1 MARETE
7 RDVDKRVGS
16 ASGVNKR
23 VGSTSGED
31 RRAGNASGTGN
42 RADKASG
49 EDTRV
54 GNGAGDRTDK
64 LVEALRASLKENTRL
79 QKQYDQAVAESSEP
93 IAVVAMSCRLPGG
106 VTTPDELWR
115 LVADGVDGI
124 TEFPTDRGWDLD
136 AIYDPD
142 PDRTGTCYIREG
154 GFLDDVAAFDAEFFG
169 ISPREALAMDPQQRL
184 LLETA
189 WETFER
195 AGIDPVGLRGDR
207 VGVFAGVV
215 NHDYLTRINPL
226 PADLEGYQWTGGA
239 GSVASGRVAYALGL
253 EGPAVTVDTAC
264 SSSLVAVHFAI
275 QALRGGDCRLAL
287 AGGVAVMAATDG
299 FVSFSRQRALSP
311 DARCKSFAAAAD
323 GTGWSEGVGMLLL
336 ERLSDARRHG
346 HPVLA
351 VIRGSAVNQD
361 GASNG
366 LTAPNGPSQQ
376 RVIRQALADARL
388 SPADVDAV
396 EAHGTGTVLGDPLE
410 AQAIIATYG
419 QDRPEER
426 PLWLGSLKS
435 NIGHTQ
441 AAAGVA
447 GVIKMIQAM
456 RHGVLPKTLH
466 VDAPTPQVDWSAGA
480 VELLTESREWIAPD
494 DRPRRAGVSAF
505 GASGTNSHLIL
516 EEAPKPEPVEEPTP
530 EPLPVT
536 PLVLSARGK
545 GALAAQAGRL
555 LAHIEGTG
563 SLLDVGHSLATGRAR
578 LSERAVILAGDQ
590 DEARTALTAL
600 AAGESHP
607 ALVTGNAGDGLL
619 AVLFTG
625 QGSQRP
631 GMGREL
637 YDAFPVYAQAFDEA
651 CAALDRHLAGHAPH
665 PVAEVVF
672 SDPDG
677 WLDRTLYTQTG
688 LFAVETALYR
698 LVESWGVRPDQV
710 AGHSIGELTAA
721 HIAGVLDLEDAAK
734 LVAARARLMQSLPS
748 GGAMI
753 TTTAPAETV
762 AKLLTERTAVAAYN
776 SPTNTVISGDT
787 DEISA
792 LRETLT
798 GQGHRVRDL
807 TVSHAFHSPL
817 MDPIL
822 DEFASVAATVT
833 YRQPRIPLVTAG
845 EGDRLGEGDRPGESG
860 RPGEGDPL
868 TPGYWTRH
876 IRDLVHFERAVRTLA
891 AEGVTT
897 FLELGPTP
905 HLASAV
911 NDTLDTPAC
920 VPTLRPDDPEPRTL
934 LTAVATL
941 HTRGIPLDWPA
952 LLPGGRRVD
961 LPTYAFQ
968 HQDYWLLP
976 DPNAAT
982 DATGLGLTSP
992 GHPLLGAMTE
1002 LPDTGGYLF
1011 TSRLSTRTHPWLAD
1025 HVVAGTVLMPGAG
1038 FVELALHA
1046 ARETGCAGVDELI
1059 IEAALPLPEESGV
1072 DVRVTV
1078 QPDGGDGS
1086 RAFAVHSRP
1095 AGSDPGT
1102 PWTRH
1107 ASGTLGA
1114 AGDTAGFD
1122 LSVWPPEGAEPRD
1135 AGTLHETLS
1144 AAGYDYG
1151 PAFQGL
1157 HTVWVRGEEI
1167 FAEAELPQDQHEE
1180 AARYGIHPA
1189 LLDTALHANTFR
1201 GETDAGEG
1209 RTLLP
1214 FEWSGVRLYA
1224 TGAERVRV
1232 RVAPAGA
1239 PDRMAFQLADATGAP
1254 VASVEALVLLPV
1266 ANDRLGA
1273 GGRRGDLDA
1282 LHRVE
1287 WAEVTLPAAEGDFD
1301 AVPVMSARD
1310 VRELAEAT
1318 ASGAPAPD
1326 ILLLE
1331 LTGDGPEPAA
1341 VHTLTTD
1348 ALAVVLAWLG
1358 EPELEDSRL
1367 LVITRGA
1374 VSTGLGGETVTDL
1387 AAAAAWGLL
1396 RSAQS
1401 ENPGRL
1407 VLVDL
1412 DSDAD
1417 GEPAGALPAVLAA
1430 DQGQFALRGGRAY
1443 APRLTRNHT
1452 RLLPPAEAEAWRLE
1466 SEGGGTLDSLALR
1479 PEPAALA
1486 ELAPGEVRIAVRA
1499 AGLNFRDV
1507 LIALGVYPGPA
1518 AMGNEGAGVVVETG
1532 ADVTAFAPGDR
1543 VMGMFP
1549 GAFGPVAVADERS
1562 LIRVPEGW
1570 TFEQAATVP
1579 IAFTTAYHALRD
1591 LADVR
1596 EGTSILIHAAAGGVG
1611 MAAVQLARHL
1621 GAEVFA
1627 TASPGKWD
1635 FLHGQ
1640 GIDAAHLHNSRTLDF
1655 ERHFLDTT
1663 GGRGVDAVLN
1673 ALTGDFIDASL
1684 RLLSDGG
1691 HFVEMGK
1698 TDLRDAART
1707 AAEHPG
1713 VAYHAIDLGTGDN
1726 TRIHEILAELAVLF
1740 EQGAL
1745 QPLPLTTWDL
1755 ADAKDAFRYMSQG
1768 RHIGKNVLLPPRRL
1782 DPNGTVLVT
1791 GGTGHLAAIL
1801 TRHLVD
1807 HHGVRNLLLVSR
1819 RGAAAPGAGEL
1830 RAALVE
1836 KGADVRIEV
1845 CDATDR
1851 TALAALLDTVPESAP
1866 LTAVVHTAG
1875 VLDDGVV
1882 TTLTPER
1889 LSAVLRPKVD
1899 AAWNLHELTADRD
1912 LDAFVLFS
1920 SLAGLIGGP
1929 GQGNYAAA
1937 NTYLDALAHHRAA
1950 GHRAALSLVWGL
1962 WEQGGSMTGQLSEAD
1977 RQRLARGGLVPLT
1990 ADDGMALFDAS
2001 LRGAD
2006 PVTVPVRLELGALRA
2021 LAEQGSLPPLFQGL
2035 VKHTRRAANSDGDTA
2050 GGLAERLAKA
2060 GRADQERILLDL
2072 VTAETATA
2080 LGHASADAIDPALP
2094 FSDIG
2099 FDSLTA
2105 VELRNRLMAA
2115 TGVKLPATLIFDH
2128 PTPHAILQ
2136 LLIAELG
2143 QDVDDIAVLLSELDG
2158 IEAGLASIAPGEAE
2172 HAQVRKRLEAL
2183 VAQWDALS
2191 GRAADGDGSE
2201 VDLDAAT
2208 DEEMFQ
2214 LIDSEFGS
2222 S

>member
-115 LVADGVDGI
+115 LVADGIDGI

-698 LVESWGVRPDQV
+698 LVESWGVRPDHV

-792 LRETLT
+792 IRDTLIE
-798 GQGHRVRDL
+798 QGHRAREL
-807 TVSHAFHSPL
+807 KVSHAFHSPL

-822 DEFASVAATVT
+822 DEFAAIADTVT
-833 YRQPRIPLVTAG
+833 YEEPRIPLITAA
-845 EGDRLGEGDRPGESG
+845 
-860 RPGEGDPL
+860 EGDPL
-868 TPGYWTRH
+868 TPDYWARH
-876 IRDLVHFERAVRTLA
+876 IRDSVRFEQTIRTLA
-891 AEGVTT
+891 DQGVTT
-897 FLELGPTP
+897 YLELGPTP
-905 HLASAV
+905 HLTSAA
-911 NDTLDTPAC
+911 NDTVGTPAC
-920 VPTLRPDDPEPRTL
+920 VPTLRADDPEPRAL
-934 LTAVATL
+934 LTAVAVL

-952 LLPGGRRVD
+952 LLPGGKRVD

-968 HQDYWLLP
+968 HQPYWLDTAP
-976 DPNAAT
+976 RTFDVTSA
-982 DATGLGLTSP
+982 GLSAP
-992 GHPLLGAMTE
+992 EHPLLQGKLDLPGSGGAVF
-1002 LPDTGGYLF
+1002 TGVISLK
-1011 TSRLSTRTHPWLAD
+1011 SQPWLAD
-1025 HVVAGTVLMPGAG
+1025 HSIAGTVLMPGTG

-1046 ARETGCAGVDELI
+1046 AQETGYAGVDELI
-1059 IEAALPLPEESGV
+1059 IEAPLVIPEHGAVQLQVAVQADAGV
-1072 DVRVTV
+1072 T
-1078 QPDGGDGS
+1078 
-1086 RAFAVHSRP
+1086 VHSRP
-1095 AGSDPGT
+1095 EGDDPGI

-1107 ASGTLGA
+1107 ASGTLTT
-1114 AGDTAGFD
+1114 TAEPADFD
-1122 LSVWPPEGAEPRD
+1122 LSVWPPENARPLALD
-1135 AGTLHETLS
+1135 AAYEAVA
-1144 AAGYDYG
+1144 AAGYHYG
-1151 PAFQGL
+1151 PVFRGL
-1157 HTVWVRGEEI
+1157 TAAWTRGDEV
-1167 FAEAELPQDQHEE
+1167 FAEAALPEEHHEG

-1189 LLDTALHANTFR
+1189 LLDTAFHASMLT
-1201 GETDAGEG
+1201 GDHEGGEG
-1209 RTLLP
+1209 RTMLP
-1214 FEWSGVRLYA
+1214 FAWNGVTLHA
-1224 TGAERVRV
+1224 AGTPHIRVRV
-1232 RVAPAGA
+1232 VRSDTGA
-1239 PDRMAFQLADATGAP
+1239 TTAQLADCTGAP
-1254 VASVEALVLLPV
+1254 VVAIRSVV
-1266 ANDRLGA
+1266 ARPAATDRLAGPTPGA
-1273 GGRRGDLDA
+1273 ESLY
-1282 LHRVE
+1282 RVE
-1287 WAEVTLPAAEGDFD
+1287 WHKAVTNPIQA
-1301 AVPVMSARD
+1301 
-1310 VRELAEAT
+1310 
-1318 ASGAPAPD
+1318 
-1326 ILLLE
+1326 
-1331 LTGDGPEPAA
+1331 EPAA
-1341 VHTLTTD
+1341 VPVDGPQDIADLAKATAARSPAPELIVLEVAGTTEETGDRPETVHALTTHVLSVVQAWLAEPSLD
-1348 ALAVVLAWLG
+1348 GTRLLAV
-1358 EPELEDSRL
+1358 
-1367 LVITRGA
+1367 TRGA
-1374 VSTGLGGETVTDL
+1374 VGVDTHDPVTDL
-1387 AAAAAWGLL
+1387 AASAVWGLL
-1396 RSAQS
+1396 RAAQS
-1401 ENPGRL
+1401 EHPGRV

-1412 DSDAD
+1412 DDDAPD
-1417 GEPAGALPAVLAA
+1417 WSTAAVLPAALSTGEPQV
-1430 DQGQFALRGGRAY
+1430 ALRGGTAY
-1443 APRLTRNHT
+1443 VPRFVRGAAHAPHPQT
-1452 RLLPPAEAEAWRLE
+1452 
-1466 SEGGGTLDSLALR
+1466 GGT
-1479 PEPAALA
+1479 
-1486 ELAPGEVRIAVRA
+1486 
-1499 AGLNFRDV
+1499 
-1507 LIALGVYPGPA
+1507 
-1518 AMGNEGAGVVVETG
+1518 
-1532 ADVTAFAPGDR
+1532 
-1543 VMGMFP
+1543 
-1549 GAFGPVAVADERS
+1549 
-1562 LIRVPEGW
+1562 
-1570 TFEQAATVP
+1570 
-1579 IAFTTAYHALRD
+1579 
-1591 LADVR
+1591 
-1596 EGTSILIHAAAGGVG
+1596 GT
-1611 MAAVQLARHL
+1611 
-1621 GAEVFA
+1621 E
-1627 TASPGKWD
+1627 D
-1635 FLHGQ
+1635 
-1640 GIDAAHLHNSRTLDF
+1640 N
-1655 ERHFLDTT
+1655 TT
-1663 GGRGVDAVLN
+1663 GTAV
-1673 ALTGDFIDASL
+1673 T
-1684 RLLSDGG
+1684 
-1691 HFVEMGK
+1691 
-1698 TDLRDAART
+1698 
-1707 AAEHPG
+1707 
-1713 VAYHAIDLGTGDN
+1713 
-1726 TRIHEILAELAVLF
+1726 
-1740 EQGAL
+1740 
-1745 QPLPLTTWDL
+1745 
-1755 ADAKDAFRYMSQG
+1755 
-1768 RHIGKNVLLPPRRL
+1768 L

-1791 GGTGHLAAIL
+1791 GGTGSLGALVARRLVTAHGI
-1801 TRHLVD
+1801 RHL
-1807 HHGVRNLLLVSR
+1807 LLTSR
-1819 RGAAAPGAGEL
+1819 SGPGAPGAAEL
-1830 RAALVE
+1830 KAELTE
-1836 KGADVRIEV
+1836 LGARVRIEA

-1851 TALAALLDTVPESAP
+1851 EALAALLGTVPDSVP

-1875 VLDDGVV
+1875 VLDDGVL
-1882 TTLTPER
+1882 TALTPER
-1889 LSAVLRPKVD
+1889 LSTVLAPKVD
-1899 AAWNLHELTADRD
+1899 AAWNLHELTKDRE
-1912 LDAFVLFS
+1912 LGAFVLFS
-1920 SLAGLIGGP
+1920 SVSGLMGGA

-1937 NTYLDALAHHRAA
+1937 NAYLNALAHHRRTE
-1950 GHRAALSLVWGL
+1950 GRAALTLAWGL
-1962 WEQGGSMTGQLSEAD
+1962 WDQAGGMTTGLTETD
-1977 RQRLARGGLVPLT
+1977 RKRLARGGLAPLGT
-1990 ADDGMALFDAS
+1990 DEGLALFDAA
-2001 LRGAD
+2001 LRDGDTALA
-2006 PVTVPVRLELGALRA
+2006 VPVRLDYTALRA
-2021 LAEQGSLPPLFQGL
+2021 QASDGTLPHLLHGL
-2035 VKHTRRAANSDGDTA
+2035 VRRVRRAAIAPA
-2050 GGLAERLAKA
+2050 GAAPVEEPLAVRLAGLSA
-2060 GRADQERILLDL
+2060 EEQEATLLTL
-2072 VTAETATA
+2072 IRGTAAQV
-2080 LGHASADAIDPALP
+2080 LGLPAAESFPADAFFFEA
-2094 FSDIG
+2094 G

-2105 VELRNRLMAA
+2105 VELRNRLSEA
-2115 TGVKLPATLIFDH
+2115 TAVRLSSTFVFDH
-2128 PTPHAILQ
+2128 PTAQ
-2136 LLIAELG
+2136 LLAEQLRQEITQQSTQSAQSTQTAQIAQE
-2143 QDVDDIAVLLSELDG
+2143 D
-2158 IEAGLASIAPGEAE
+2158 
-2172 HAQVRKRLEAL
+2172 
-2183 VAQWDALS
+2183 
-2191 GRAADGDGSE
+2191 
-2201 VDLDAAT
+2201 
-2208 DEEMFQ
+2208 
-2214 LIDSEFGS
+2214 
-2222 S
+2222 